1 MRQRAV
7 KPAIYSAGQFP
18 NCNDFSAST
27 MSAFTVAVRRWGR
40 AQVVAPRGGSEM
52 RKIIIGAM
60 TSLDGVMQGPGGPH
74 EDPIGGFRYGGWVAP
89 FDAVAGEAV
98 GEMFAQPRRL
108 EGVRLRCDGEQ
119 VLP

>member
-1 MRQRAV
+1 
-7 KPAIYSAGQFP
+7 
-18 NCNDFSAST
+18 

-40 AQVVAPRGGSEM
+40 AQVVAPRGAEM
-52 RKIIIGAM
+52 RKIIIGAT

-89 FDAVAGEAV
+89 YFDAVAGEAL

>member
-1 MRQRAV
+1 M

-40 AQVVAPRGGSEM
+40 AQVVAPRGAEM
-52 RKIIIGAM
+52 RKIIIGAT

-89 FDAVAGEAV
+89 FDAVVINPVAIGLWYRAAGR
-98 GEMFAQPRRL
+98 PRRAWRKTSP
-108 EGVRLRCDGEQ
+108 VT
-119 VLP
+119 VS